1 MVSEGFFAAMGIALR
16 SGRVLDRDDD
26 RGDPLVT
33 VINERLAREYFPGQ
47 DPVGRS
53 LMLPWDNPALELHVV
68 GVTADVSELGA
79 AADAP
84 PIFYLPAGIVSPN
97 TMSMLVRTSGDP
109 LAMASAVRQVLRDI
123 DPDIPMSQVT
133 SMSAR
138 LSGALA
144 EPKFRA
150 TMVAVFALVSLV
162 LSAVGLYGLLAYLAR
177 QQRRDTGI
185 RLALGAGRSTVLR
198 LVVTRGMIL
207 VATGCALGAAGAVVG
222 ARVIASRQWLFGVRT
237 ADPFTLLGVIV
248 FLGLVALVA
257 CLIPG
262 YRAAQT
268 NPAEVMQAE

>member
-1 MVSEGFFAAMGIALR
+1 MGIALR
-16 SGRVLDRDDD
+16 SGRVIDRDDD

-53 LMLPWDNPALELHVV
+53 LMLPWANPALELHVV

-84 PIFYLPAGIVSPN
+84 PTFYLPAAIVSPN
-97 TMSMLVRTSGDP
+97 TMSMLVRTSGEP
-109 LAMASAVRQVLRDI
+109 LALASAVRRVLQDI

-207 VATGCALGAAGAVVG
+207 VAAGCALGAAGAIVG
-222 ARVIASRQWLFGVRT
+222 ARVIASRQWLFGVRA

-248 FLGLVALVA
+248 FLGLVALIA